1 LLIFEVEEVGRVI
14 YAVRSLS
21 SANHQSSIINHPV
34 QNYSWF
40 KISGQGFLVPTRGQS
55 SRLSPQASRLLR
67 GVWSRS
73 SPRWARRAS
82 TQKDACVG
90 RSSEFTFPLVV
101 GGQRAVDR

>member
-21 SANHQSSIINHPV
+21 SANHQSSIINHQSSIINHQSSIINHPV

-67 GVWSRS
+67 GV
-73 SPRWARRAS
+73 
-82 TQKDACVG
+82 
-90 RSSEFTFPLVV
+90 
-101 GGQRAVDR
+101 